1 MVNKIVSNKN
11 IIAEILCVLA
21 IALFI
26 PEIINLFSRDFR
38 DVVFTLIL
46 YSTAILSAV
55 YILVLLLT
63 KKELSLKALIIPVIL
78 LFGGIAVNNVR
89 NVIEFNSWADVYYAA
104 LYSIV
109 IIAYLL
115 LTTNE
120 NKKEFKI
127 VVYIL
132 FLIILASNLLGV
144 FNGSSISLARLIV
157 GLIIIGNV
165 YLSLNN
171 KEEGNNENN

>member
-63 KKELSLKALIIPVIL
+63 KKELTLKALILPVVL
-78 LFGGIAVNNVR
+78 LFGGVAANNLR
-89 NVIEFNSWADVYYAA
+89 NVIEANSWSSVYYTA
-104 LYSIV
+104 LYIAA
-109 IIAYLL
+109 IIAYFL
-115 LTTNE
+115 LTFNE
-120 NKKEFKI
+120 NKKEFQI

-132 FLIILASNLLGV
+132 FLIILATNLLGV
-144 FNGSSISLARLIV
+144 FGGGAMSLARLTI

-165 YLSLNN
+165 YLNLNN
-171 KEEGNNENN
+171 KEEENNENN

>member
-11 IIAEILCVLA
+11 IIAEILSVLA

-26 PEIINLFSRDFR
+26 PEIINLFNQDFR

-63 KKELSLKALIIPVIL
+63 KKELTLKALIIPVIL
-78 LFGGIAVNNVR
+78 LFGGIIANCLR
-89 NVIEFNSWADVYYAA
+89 SVIENNSWSSVYYTA
-104 LYSIV
+104 LYSAA

-115 LTTNE
+115 LAFNE
-120 NKKEFKI
+120 NRKEFKI
-127 VVYIL
+127 LVYIL
-132 FLIILASNLLGV
+132 FLIILATNLLGV
-144 FNGSSISLARLIV
+144 FSGSSISLARLIV

>member
-1 MVNKIVSNKN
+1 MVNKIVSSKN

-26 PEIINLFSRDFR
+26 PEIINLFNQDFR

-63 KKELSLKALIIPVIL
+63 KKELTIKALILPVIL
-78 LFGGIAVNNVR
+78 LFGGVAANSLR
-89 NVIEFNSWADVYYAA
+89 SVIEFNSWANVYYTA
-104 LYSIV
+104 LYIAA
-109 IIAYLL
+109 IIAYVLL
-115 LTTNE
+115 AFNE
-120 NKKEFKI
+120 NKKEFQI

-132 FLIILASNLLGV
+132 FLIILATNLLGV
-144 FNGSSISLARLIV
+144 FGGGAMSLARFII

-165 YLSLNN
+165 YLCLNN

>member
-1 MVNKIVSNKN
+1 MVNKIVSSKN

-26 PEIINLFSRDFR
+26 PEIINLFNQDFR

-63 KKELSLKALIIPVIL
+63 KKELTLKALILPVIL
-78 LFGGIAVNNVR
+78 LFGGVAANSLR
-89 NVIEFNSWADVYYAA
+89 NVIEFNSWSSVYYTA
-104 LYSIV
+104 LYIAA
-109 IIAYLL
+109 IIAYFLL
-115 LTTNE
+115 AFNE
-120 NKKEFKI
+120 NKKEFQI

-132 FLIILASNLLGV
+132 FLIILATNLLGV
-144 FNGSSISLARLIV
+144 FGGGAMSLARLII

-165 YLSLNN
+165 YLNLNN